1 MSRISSFGSNTSTDS
16 YTSVL
21 SDDSYLATLKP
32 GIDDQFQDMLSHIRV
47 IENHRRVLR
56 ERKIQ
61 SHQAK
66 KRDPN
71 DVDRRLDWSPQM
83 DADYASYK
91 AKVNL
96 LSAAK
101 STQEASEKIARKSK
115 RADLSTQEKARNTAL
130 EDDKA
135 WLDAAIAYV
144 DNPSSSCPG
153 MLLPLWE
160 RVLSHC
166 LSHFPST
173 PDISSRVLPLNES
186 LESVVLTSGVWIR
199 AATARL
205 GFMTKYPNALSTP
218 STRSHITAV
227 EDNLNSAKNAAREIE
242 IQKKSKPKLCCSR
255 RP

>member
-135 WLDAAIAYV
+135 WLDAAIA
-144 DNPSSSCPG
+144 
-153 MLLPLWE
+153 
-160 RVLSHC
+160 
-166 LSHFPST
+166 
-173 PDISSRVLPLNES
+173 
-186 LESVVLTSGVWIR
+186 

-242 IQKKSKPKLCCSR
+242 IQKKKIAAAKGFAAR
-255 RP
+255 QATR